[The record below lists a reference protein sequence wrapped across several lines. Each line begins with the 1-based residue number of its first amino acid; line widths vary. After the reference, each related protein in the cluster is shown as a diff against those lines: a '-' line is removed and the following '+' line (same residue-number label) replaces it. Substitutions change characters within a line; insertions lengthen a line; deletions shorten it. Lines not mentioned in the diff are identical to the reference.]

1 MSTWSRLRT
10 RGASARSDA
19 GAYRSAL
26 YGFACVGLRATRSG
40 AAARVFPTGTANVP
54 PADVL
59 SCEIPAMATGASS
72 EGFAA
77 SAEGGGG
84 ASGLGAGAFVRA
96 IDARALFTTRTGTGA
111 GGGTGGGGGAGFA
124 VSTTATCTRTWVAGA
139 GRARARAT
147 ASAATACTTT
157 EIARAARFMTST
169 RLLDLNCKLRH
180 ACAFQQIEQ
189 MRHRA
194 VGGRAVG
201 AHHRLHVLA
210 LPLGD
215 AHRLDQ
221 VLVVRFGAVEK
232 GPAFF
237 RYNDRQRPLR
247 DLCAIRRAG
256 QIDLDRR
263 FRDHARGHHEHDEQ
277 HQRHV
282 DEGGDVDSVDPF
294 LLVHLRKTHGSAASC
309 SACRPAAIA
318 CARALDRPTT
328 RFKSR
333 WKMLKA

>member
-26 YGFACVGLRATRSG
+26 RGFGSAGLRATRSG

-59 SCEIPAMATGASS
+59 SCEIPAIATGASS
-72 EGFAA
+72 DGRAA

-84 ASGLGAGAFVRA
+84 ASALGAGAFVRA
-96 IDARALFTTRTGTGA
+96 IDARAIFTTRTGAGAGRGGGA
-111 GGGTGGGGGAGFA
+111 GGGRGGGAGGGGGGGAGFA
-124 VSTTATCTRTWVAGA
+124 VSTTATCTRTCVGGA

-169 RLLDLNCKLRH
+169 RLLDLNRKLRH
-180 ACAFQQIEQ
+180 ACAFQYIEQ

-210 LPLGD
+210 LALGD
-215 AHRLDQ
+215 AHGLDQ
-221 VLVVRFGAVEK
+221 VLVVRFCAIEK
-232 GPAFF
+232 SRAFL
-237 RYNDRQRPLR
+237 RNDDRQRPLR

-256 QIDLDRR
+256 QLDLDRR
-263 FRDHARGHHEHDEQ
+263 LRDHARRHHEDDEQ

-294 LLVHLRKTHGSAASC
+294 LVVHLRESHG
-309 SACRPAAIA
+309 
-318 CARALDRPTT
+318 
-328 RFKSR
+328 
-333 WKMLKA
+333 

>member
-26 YGFACVGLRATRSG
+26 YGFASAGLRATRSG
-40 AAARVFPTGTANVP
+40 EAARVFPTGTANVP

-72 EGFAA
+72 EGEGGAA
-77 SAEGGGG
+77 SAEVAGG
-84 ASGLGAGAFVRA
+84 ASGLGGSGRA
-96 IDARALFTTRTGTGA
+96 IGARANFTTRTGTGA
-111 GGGTGGGGGAGFA
+111 GAGTGGGGGTGFA
-124 VSTTATCTRTWVAGA
+124 VSTTATCTRTCVGGA

-169 RLLDLNCKLRH
+169 RLLDLNRKLRH
-180 ACAFQQIEQ
+180 ACAFEHIEQ

-201 AHHRLHVLA
+201 AYHRLHVLA

-221 VLVVRFGAVEK
+221 VLVVRFRAIEK
-232 GPAFF
+232 RRAFL
-237 RYNDRQRPLR
+237 RYDNRQRPLR

-263 FRDHARGHHEHDEQ
+263 LRDHARRHHEDDEQ
-277 HQRHV
+277 HQHHV

-294 LLVHLRKTHGSAASC
+294 LVVHLRESHGYAASF

-328 RFKSR
+328 RF
-333 WKMLKA
+333 

>member
-19 GAYRSAL
+19 GAYRSDL
-26 YGFACVGLRATRSG
+26 YGFACAGLRATRSG

-72 EGFAA
+72 DGRAA
-77 SAEGGGG
+77 SAAGGGG
-84 ASGLGAGAFVRA
+84 ASALGAGTFARA
-96 IDARALFTTRTGTGA
+96 IDARAIFTTRTGAGAGRGGGA
-111 GGGTGGGGGAGFA
+111 GGGGGGGAGFA

-169 RLLDLNCKLRH
+169 RLLDLDRKLRH
-180 ACAFQQIEQ
+180 ARAFEHIEQ

-201 AHHRLHVLA
+201 AYHRLHVLA

-221 VLVVRFGAVEK
+221 VLVVRFRAIEK
-232 GPAFF
+232 RRAFL
-237 RYNDRQRPLR
+237 RYDDRQRPLR

-263 FRDHARGHHEHDEQ
+263 LRDHARRHHEDDEQ
-277 HQRHV
+277 HQHHV

-294 LLVHLRKTHGSAASC
+294 LVVHLRESHG
-309 SACRPAAIA
+309 
-318 CARALDRPTT
+318 
-328 RFKSR
+328 
-333 WKMLKA
+333 